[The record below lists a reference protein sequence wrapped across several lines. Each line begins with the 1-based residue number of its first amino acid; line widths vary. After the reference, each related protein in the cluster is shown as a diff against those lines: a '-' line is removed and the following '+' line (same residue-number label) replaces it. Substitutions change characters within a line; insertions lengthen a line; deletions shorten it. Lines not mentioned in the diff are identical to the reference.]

1 MSTFALN
8 TASRLLYRPRH
19 VIYFRR
25 MILDVYEELVSPVSA
40 AVIVI
45 QQAARKRKNVLKPLM
60 TFCQSV
66 LTQPPVDP
74 RRKDGVLHIIGTVA
88 DVLIEASKKINN
100 VYIVFVSAHN

>member
-1 MSTFALN
+1 
-8 TASRLLYRPRH
+8 
-19 VIYFRR
+19 